1 VKSLFN
7 FFQSKIS
14 LKSNFVV
21 VFSVMFGLLSVT
33 HVAEAK
39 RFGGGGSFG
48 YNKQVAP
55 KSFKKTP
62 EAPKAAPATTG
73 SKAGAATRPAS
84 GASKWL
90 GPLAGLAAGGLLAAM
105 IFGDGFEGLQIFDI
119 LLFALIAFVLF
130 KLFTRKVQ
138 GNQQQAYERTSQ
150 QAYSQPETKQ
160 NHNPQPNAYRETQN
174 DTVSSHTTATN
185 GSIFGADLEDGV
197 GQGVSQNA
205 QFLNEVPAW
214 FDEQG
219 FVEGAKS
226 HFMTLQK
233 AWDNV
238 DLSEMES
245 YCTPEL
251 FSALQKELRGVQAGD
266 NHTVVDTLDAEIAA
280 MAVDGE
286 YFIVSMRFTG
296 FIQEDAVQGAHAFNE
311 IWHIRRLA
319 NDEGNWQV
327 AGIQQANASL

>member
-1 VKSLFN
+1 MRFKSASVIMFSLF
-7 FFQSKIS
+7 FS
-14 LKSNFVV
+14 LM
-21 VFSVMFGLLSVT
+21 SVA

-39 RFGGGGSFG
+39 RFGGGKSFG

-55 KSFKKTP
+55 KSFKQ
-62 EAPKAAPATTG
+62 APAKKAP
-73 SKAGAATRPAS
+73 SAQKPQAAGAAS
-84 GASKWL
+84 GASRWL

-105 IFGDGFEGLQIFDI
+105 IFGDGFEGLQMFDI

-130 KLFTRKVQ
+130 KLFRRKAQ
-138 GNQQQAYERTSQ
+138 GASQ
-150 QAYSQPETKQ
+150 YQHQSNYAEAESSHQESYRSEQ
-160 NHNPQPNAYRETQN
+160 NAYRQSNESMASN
-174 DTVSSHTTATN
+174 SAAS

-205 QFLNEVPAW
+205 QYLDEIPAW

-226 HFMTLQK
+226 HFNTLQK

-245 YCTPEL
+245 YCAPEL
-251 FSALQKELRGVQAGD
+251 FNALQQELRGVKAGD
-266 NHTVVDTLDAEIAA
+266 NQTEVETLDAEIAT
-280 MAVDGE
+280 MAIDGE
-286 YFIVSMRFTG
+286 YLVVSMRFTG
-296 FIQEDAVQGAHAFNE
+296 FIKEEAHKGAHAFNE

-319 NDEGNWQV
+319 SDEGNWQV

>member
-1 VKSLFN
+1 MKAIWTTLFT
-7 FFQSKIS
+7 
-14 LKSNFVV
+14 
-21 VFSVMFGLLSVT
+21 VFFGLMAVVQ
-33 HVAEAK
+33 VAEAK
-39 RFGGGGSFG
+39 RFGGGKTFG

-55 KSFKKTP
+55 KSYNT
-62 EAPKAAPATTG
+62 APKAKPASQT
-73 SKAGAATRPAS
+73 SKAGASTRPAS

-130 KLFTRKVQ
+130 KLFARKMKNN
-138 GNQQQAYERTSQ
+138 GQQAYGSAGSGSHERTATQGVHNNAFRQTQ
-150 QAYSQPETKQ
+150 QATTNK
-160 NHNPQPNAYRETQN
+160 
-174 DTVSSHTTATN
+174 SSAGSE

-205 QFLNEVPAW
+205 QFLNEIPAW
-214 FDEQG
+214 FDEHG

-226 HFMTLQK
+226 HFLTLQK

-238 DLSEMES
+238 DMSEMQS

-251 FSALQKELRGVQAGD
+251 YTALQQELIGVQAGD
-266 NHTVVDTLDAEIAA
+266 NQTVVDTLDAEIAA
-280 MAVDGE
+280 MAIDGE
-286 YFIVSMRFTG
+286 YFVVSIHFSG
-296 FIQEDAVQGAHAFNE
+296 FIQEDVVQGAHAFSE
-311 IWHIRRLA
+311 VWHIRRLA
-319 NDEGNWQV
+319 NDQGDWKV